1 MRISLLKK
9 YFHKSGKVNL
19 ETAASREIFYHLRT
33 DMNECME
40 LGIGR

>member
-40 LGIGR
+40 LEIGR